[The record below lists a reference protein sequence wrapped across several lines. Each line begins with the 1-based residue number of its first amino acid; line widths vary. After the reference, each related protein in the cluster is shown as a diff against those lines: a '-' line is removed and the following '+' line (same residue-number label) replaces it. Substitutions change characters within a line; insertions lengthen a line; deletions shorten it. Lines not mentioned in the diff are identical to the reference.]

1 MVSLKKFISVCK
13 AVFYIGVVLGDIKSV
28 KNANVFRLQFSFSF
42 QDWIL
47 NDGQILNWNGEW
59 VRRGDR
65 DFDHQLNPFKSEG
78 GSLPKTPPALAYQVT
93 SRFLA

>member
-1 MVSLKKFISVCK
+1 MVWWE
-13 AVFYIGVVLGDIKSV
+13 IKSV
-28 KNANVFRLQFSFSF
+28 KNVNVDCIYSF
-42 QDWIL
+42 QDCIL

-65 DFDHQLNPFKSEG
+65 NFDHQLNPFKSEG

-93 SRFLA
+93 SKYADW